1 MLLRFQNQ
9 AVRGNCETGK
19 QAFSIRLRFFTIRHV
34 RDDSGTP
41 VRVDVELQNADGN
54 QMPGNVRS
62 YLPSNDDGSYGIA
75 NFKVPR
81 LAERTVQVRVNLQN
95 GKEVPDVPVCVA
107 YEHTRDYG
115 TRACTNFIAR
125 TDRNGVATIHLFGN
139 SQVRLLTELYITSY
153 VIKHMD
159 TYSSNTV
166 ESEAGKIP
174 EKIDLVLNSSK
185 P

>member
-1 MLLRFQNQ
+1 MIDRHLASKYYPLASRTQDAQVFQIGEGQQIEGVN
-9 AVRGNCETGK
+9 
-19 QAFSIRLRFFTIRHV
+19 FT
-34 RDDSGTP
+34 
-41 VRVDVELQNADGN
+41 L
-54 QMPGNVRS
+54 
-62 YLPSNDDGSYGIA
+62 
-75 NFKVPR
+75 PR

-125 TDRNGVATIHLFGN
+125 TDQNGVATIHLFGN
-139 SQVRLLTELYITSY
+139 SQVRLFTEQY
-153 VIKHMD
+153 VNNEKTKQMD

-174 EKIDLVLNSSK
+174 EKINLVLNSSK

>member
-1 MLLRFQNQ
+1 LRSEPSK
-9 AVRGNCETGK
+9 CELTYRMGK
-19 QAFSIRLRFFTIRHV
+19 K
-34 RDDSGTP
+34 
-41 VRVDVELQNADGN
+41 
-54 QMPGNVRS
+54 
-62 YLPSNDDGSYGIA
+62 Y
-75 NFKVPR
+75 
-81 LAERTVQVRVNLQN
+81 RTC
-95 GKEVPDVPVCVA
+95 PCVA

-125 TDRNGVATIHLFGN
+125 TDRNGVATIYLFGK
-139 SQVRLLTELYITSY
+139 SQVRLFTEQY
-153 VIKHMD
+153 VTNEKTKRMD